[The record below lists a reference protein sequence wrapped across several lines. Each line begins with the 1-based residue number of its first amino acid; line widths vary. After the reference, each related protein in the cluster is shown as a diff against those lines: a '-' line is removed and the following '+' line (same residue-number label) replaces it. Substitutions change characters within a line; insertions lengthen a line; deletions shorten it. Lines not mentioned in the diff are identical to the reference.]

1 MENTAPKFTKDDF
14 LNAAALVKKLSEEY
28 GKEYDVDV
36 VKKTLESEYRKK
48 TKIKTKYSNMTD
60 MVYDVKWTHRR
71 SLRLHPLGLEK
82 FKEILDKG
90 K

>member
-1 MENTAPKFTKDDF
+1 MA
-14 LNAAALVKKLSEEY
+14 
-28 GKEYDVDV
+28 
-36 VKKTLESEYRKK
+36 
-48 TKIKTKYSNMTD
+48 D

>member
-1 MENTAPKFTKDDF
+1 M
-14 LNAAALVKKLSEEY
+14 VKKLSEEY

-48 TKIKTKYSNMTD
+48 TKIKTKYSNMAD
-60 MVYDVKWTHRR
+60 MVYDVKWAHRR
-71 SLRLHPLGLEK
+71 FLRLHPLGLEK